1 MGDEFEVDPAAL
13 RTAASQFAEHAGAVE
28 SHGRTLGANTS
39 GEVGRGPIGTV
50 VSDAV
55 KRGIRVV
62 EHGITDAVRKYY
74 DDVRHGL
81 LRAAEETERVDRE
94 AGSSFAK
101 LAEGRD
107 GGLPGHTV
115 SSPTHEHD
123 SGGQDRSNEIL
134 FGQARISPEYS
145 NKDNVPTTLRGR
157 NIEDVA
163 ADLRDGRMSPD
174 GFRIVAFEHEG
185 QLVTNNNRSLAVLS
199 LAGKQPTNVVILH
212 NEEEIRAAI
221 ARGDADPDLLERLAE
236 PTPYGDRL
244 PSRRIAVTPSQHD
257 WTVHYGVHVR
267 FGKIPGPS

>member
-13 RTAASQFAEHAGAVE
+13 RTAAGQFAEHAGAVE

-101 LAEGRD
+101 LAEGRE

-115 SSPTHEHD
+115 SSPTHEHG
-123 SGGQDRSNEIL
+123 SGGRDDDVIL

-145 NKDNVPTTLRGR
+145 DSPRAPATLRGR

-163 ADLRDGRMSPD
+163 GDLRDGRLSPD
-174 GFRIVAFEHEG
+174 DFRIVAFRHEG

-199 LAGKQPTNVVILH
+199 LAGKRPTNVLILE
-212 NEEEIRAAI
+212 NEAEVRAAI
-221 ARGDADPDLLERLAE
+221 ARGDADPDLLERLGE

-244 PSRRIAVTPSQHD
+244 PSPRIAVTPSQRD